1 MDSLQRI
8 RQTALAGSHLP
19 ALILLALFALTCNLD
34 AASKTKRLNL
44 IQSRL
49 RLLPKMRAAQQRST
63 LASDDESITAAT
75 GMGRSWYEILGDMLS
90 MQFRS
95 SSMYSIANNVFNT
108 QEDAQTDSLYAQFAG
123 LSLDADFDEHWT
135 LSSTFDQAWFYY
147 GRAANASQDF
157 TTSTFGQMLSYERTF
172 FDKKLDLNLP
182 LSWGFSRMFNRAT
195 GAHTLDTYTY
205 RAAAEF
211 TWACRPWFT
220 PAWSYEYYYQ
230 DNGSPSDFVPDQ
242 HRHNINLGATFTP
255 YKGRKLYLTPSMQ
268 YSVEQ
273 FIHIVRTDRIW
284 TPAMTV
290 TWQPL
295 KYLAFDVIGSY
306 TRSRSSQEDSSYRV
320 FTGALYARVFF
331 DW

>member
-1 MDSLQRI
+1 MDSQEHIGPHSVGGWR
-8 RQTALAGSHLP
+8 LP
-19 ALILLALFALTCNLD
+19 VLILLTFFVFTGSTE
-34 AASKTKRLNL
+34 AASKTRRLNL

-49 RLLPKMRAAQQRST
+49 RLLPRMHAARQRSS
-63 LASDDESITAAT
+63 LASDEESITAAT
-75 GMGRSWYEILGDMLS
+75 GLGRSWYEVLGDMLS

-95 SSMYSIANNVFNT
+95 STMYSLTNNIFNT
-108 QEDAQTDSLYAQFAG
+108 QEDAETDSLYAQFAG
-123 LSLDADFDEHWT
+123 LSLDADFDDHWT

-147 GRAANASQDF
+147 GGAANASQDF
-157 TTSTFGQMLSYERTF
+157 NTSTFGQMLSYERTF

-182 LSWGFSRMFNRAT
+182 LSWGFSRMFNRST
-195 GAHTLDTYTY
+195 GAHMLDTYTY

-211 TWACRPWFT
+211 TWSCRPWFT

-255 YKGRKLYLTPSMQ
+255 FKGRKFYLAPSVQ

-273 FIHIVRTDRIW
+273 FIHIVRTDKVW

-295 KYLAFDVIGSY
+295 KCMAFDVIGSY
-306 TRSRSSQEDSSYRV
+306 TRSRSSQEDFSYKV
-320 FTGALYARVFF
+320 LTGALYARVFF
-331 DW
+331 TW